1 MAAAGGLFSHDHFA
15 RQSAADEGDLATF
28 AFTAGDAA
36 TIMAEVEDLGL
47 ERGTVDAGAGSG
59 HVATGCGRKWARI
72 VADPDRRG
80 LPPLAPAAAVL
91 DDVNQLTW
99 RQPLMQMTP
108 RAGRPR
114 FLLVEDDI
122 ISRGFFKAALETLPA
137 DVDTADSLASALAS
151 AEPGAHDLWLIDVN
165 LPDGNG
171 AQLLREL
178 RRSHPDTPALAH
190 TADGDTS
197 IHARL
202 REAGFSDTLVK
213 PLGRDQLLKAVRRAL
228 VNSPAGIAVAPAP
241 AAIELN
247 GQDWD
252 ETAALAA
259 LNGQRNHLIALREL
273 FLAELPGVRDAVEQ
287 AVDQH
292 DERQLRS
299 QLHRLQASC
308 GFVGAARLGRAV
320 RQLHHM
326 PESDL
331 AQAGFRAAVA
341 ALLH

>member
-1 MAAAGGLFSHDHFA
+1 
-15 RQSAADEGDLATF
+15 
-28 AFTAGDAA
+28 
-36 TIMAEVEDLGL
+36 
-47 ERGTVDAGAGSG
+47 
-59 HVATGCGRKWARI
+59 
-72 VADPDRRG
+72 
-80 LPPLAPAAAVL
+80 
-91 DDVNQLTW
+91 
-99 RQPLMQMTP
+99 MQMTP
-108 RAGRPR
+108 RAARPR

-228 VNSPAGIAVAPAP
+228 VNSPAGIFVAQAP
-241 AAIELN
+241 AAVELAV
-247 GQDWD
+247 QDWD

-273 FLAELPGVRDAVEQ
+273 FLAELPGVRDARAGGGPARRAPAAQPAAPVAGELWLRGGGTVGPGG
-287 AVDQH
+287 APAASCTRVRAGPGRVPRRGSCPAALRVF
-292 DERQLRS
+292 RQGCA
-299 QLHRLQASC
+299 LHPQRLQAKPRQQQQQRHAFR
-308 GFVGAARLGRAV
+308 GLAV
-320 RQLHHM
+320 RYRR
-326 PESDL
+326 
-331 AQAGFRAAVA
+331 AGTP
-341 ALLH
+341 

>member
-1 MAAAGGLFSHDHFA
+1 M
-15 RQSAADEGDLATF
+15 
-28 AFTAGDAA
+28 
-36 TIMAEVEDLGL
+36 
-47 ERGTVDAGAGSG
+47 
-59 HVATGCGRKWARI
+59 GRF
-72 VADPDRRG
+72 P
-80 LPPLAPAAAVL
+80 
-91 DDVNQLTW
+91 
-99 RQPLMQMTP
+99 P
-108 RAGRPR
+108 RAISFPWAQHWRPTIYPTCGGR
-114 FLLVEDDI
+114 FI
-122 ISRGFFKAALETLPA
+122 A
-137 DVDTADSLASALAS
+137 
-151 AEPGAHDLWLIDVN
+151 
-165 LPDGNG
+165 
-171 AQLLREL
+171 
-178 RRSHPDTPALAH
+178 RRYTH

-228 VNSPAGIAVAPAP
+228 VNSPAGISVAPAP
-241 AAIELN
+241 AAVELQV
-247 GQDWD
+247 QDWD

-320 RQLHHM
+320 RQLHHA
-326 PESDL
+326 PESGQ
-331 AQAGFRAAVA
+331 AQAGFRDAVA